1 MTENTGN
8 NLVVWS
14 GYISQEI
21 SPRNLPGA
29 DEDHFTYC

>member
-21 SPRNLPGA
+21 SRRKLLGA